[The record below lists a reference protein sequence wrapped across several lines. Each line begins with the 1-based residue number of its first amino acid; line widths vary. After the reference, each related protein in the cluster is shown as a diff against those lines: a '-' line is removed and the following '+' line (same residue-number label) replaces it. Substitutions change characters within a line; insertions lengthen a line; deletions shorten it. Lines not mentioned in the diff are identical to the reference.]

1 MSRCPASSTSCDGR
15 PVLPTTRPASLRTK
29 ADKVAFA
36 SAACIVRGG
45 SRAGSLRCS
54 RRKQMTD
61 FVVLIGGLV
70 GNRWRGALISDEF
83 GFKWKREGEAL
94 LAEPG
99 VQIFPLF
106 FGSLFLSCAEQ
117 VTSFWGDQ
125 KPTSLFSFVANV
137 HAERDLWIGHVTLF
151 LWIVWI
157 VCRAV
162 QKIPETKELV
172 GPRGAL
178 WCLHLHINEKLWCT
192 LETTKT
198 LSSLREQSSYKNM
211 LTLKYLLCITLITLI
226 NEAAA
231 YPRGSLSVLPC
242 ASVIVQIKAAL

>member
-83 GFKWKREGEAL
+83 GFKWKQSSIGRTWRAD
-94 LAEPG
+94 
-99 VQIFPLF
+99 FSSF
-106 FGSLFLSCAEQ
+106 FGSLFFSCAEQ
-117 VTSFWGDQ
+117 VTLFWGDQ

-137 HAERDLWIGHVTLF
+137 HAERDLWIVT
-151 LWIVWI
+151 
-157 VCRAV
+157 
-162 QKIPETKELV
+162 
-172 GPRGAL
+172 
-178 WCLHLHINEKLWCT
+178 
-192 LETTKT
+192 
-198 LSSLREQSSYKNM
+198 
-211 LTLKYLLCITLITLI
+211 
-226 NEAAA
+226 
-231 YPRGSLSVLPC
+231 
-242 ASVIVQIKAAL
+242 

>member
-83 GFKWKREGEAL
+83 GFKWEREGEAP

-106 FGSLFLSCAEQ
+106 LALCFLAVLNKSHRFGVIRSPRRSFLS
-117 VTSFWGDQ
+117 
-125 KPTSLFSFVANV
+125 
-137 HAERDLWIGHVTLF
+137 
-151 LWIVWI
+151 
-157 VCRAV
+157 
-162 QKIPETKELV
+162 
-172 GPRGAL
+172 
-178 WCLHLHINEKLWCT
+178 
-192 LETTKT
+192 
-198 LSSLREQSSYKNM
+198 
-211 LTLKYLLCITLITLI
+211 
-226 NEAAA
+226 
-231 YPRGSLSVLPC
+231 
-242 ASVIVQIKAAL
+242 